1 MLKIEDKNEMED
13 LEYILPVIKFKEKAV
28 SKKEIGDNL
37 KREKMF

>member
-1 MLKIEDKNEMED
+1 MED
-13 LEYILPVIKFKEKAV
+13 LEYIPVIKFKEKAV